1 MALFRGRGMSDPQP
15 VEISYREGMTEAGIV
30 IDDETVEGG
39 PIAANYLELGEI
51 IEINGISRRV
61 VGIKRSLVAGRPG
74 IEGVDATAR
83 VRHEPPDAGVLR
95 GV

>member
-30 IDDETVEGG
+30 IDDATVEGG
-39 PIAANYLELGEI
+39 PIAANYLELGDI
-51 IEINGISRRV
+51 IEINGVSRRV

>member
-1 MALFRGRGMSDPQP
+1 MSDPQP